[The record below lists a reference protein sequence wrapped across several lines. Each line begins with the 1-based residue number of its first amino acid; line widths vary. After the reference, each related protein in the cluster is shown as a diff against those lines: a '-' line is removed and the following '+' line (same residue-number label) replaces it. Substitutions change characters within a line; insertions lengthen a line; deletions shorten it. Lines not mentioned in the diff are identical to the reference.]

1 MMGARILMMLK
12 VFIVVVLFG
21 VVGYAVVVVV
31 SRTTTTNSEVEFGNA
46 GWEDERRR
54 AVRSEAEFGVPGAVV
69 DHDRRAVVVVVIRA
83 AHFILERE
91 RERERPDSREVLC
104 VRIFGKQIEPKKI
117 GLEDFAVYAYS

>member
-1 MMGARILMMLK
+1 MMLK

-31 SRTTTTNSEVEFGNA
+31 IRTTTNSEVEFGNA

-91 RERERPDSREVLC
+91 RERERETGFARSFVRANFWKTNRTKKDRVRRFCC
-104 VRIFGKQIEPKKI
+104 VRVLVVF
-117 GLEDFAVYAYS
+117 

>member
-12 VFIVVVLFG
+12 VFIVVVVLLG
-21 VVGYAVVVVV
+21 VVGYAVVVI
-31 SRTTTTNSEVEFGNA
+31 RTTTTNSEVEFGNA

-104 VRIFGKQIEPKKI
+104 VRIFGKQIAPKKI

>member
-1 MMGARILMMLK
+1 MMLK
-12 VFIVVVLFG
+12 VFIVVVVLFG

-31 SRTTTTNSEVEFGNA
+31 IRTTTNSEVEFGNA

>member
-1 MMGARILMMLK
+1 MMGARRILMMLK
-12 VFIVVVLFG
+12 VFIVVVVVVLFG
-21 VVGYAVVVVV
+21 VVGYAVVVI
-31 SRTTTTNSEVEFGNA
+31 RTTTTEVEFGNA

-91 RERERPDSREVLC
+91 RERPNSREALW
-104 VRIFGKQIEPKKI
+104 RE
-117 GLEDFAVYAYS
+117 